1 MLNPTSLVKVLF
13 CVCIICFASNVNAD
27 DLKTKVEK
35 IISESSAEVV
45 AVAFYDL
52 ENNHKLLINERVSLH
67 AASTMKVPVMMQL
80 FKLDATSKISLDS
93 KIIVYN
99 KFHSIVDDSE
109 YSLTE
114 ADDSD
119 SEVYKLIGQSVTIE
133 YLIDRMITRSSN
145 LATNIL
151 IELTNGKN
159 VTRSMRKLGA
169 RGIQVR
175 RGVEDTKA
183 FNKGLNNTTTAYDLM
198 VIMKSI
204 AEYKF
209 QNKEVCDQMIAIL
222 NDQKFNDKIPAG
234 LPKGTK
240 VAHKTGE
247 ITKYSHDMAIVY
259 PPNRKPYILVIM
271 TKGIEDKAKSSK
283 LIADISA
290 ALFNTLPPK

>member
-13 CVCIICFASNVNAD
+13 CVCIICFASNINAD

-99 KFHSIVDDSE
+99 KFHSIVDDTE

-119 SEVYKLIGQSVTIE
+119 PEVYKLIGQSVTIE

-247 ITKYSHDMAIVY
+247 ITKHSHDMAIVY

-283 LIADISA
+283 LIADISEA
-290 ALFNTLPPK
+290 TFNSL